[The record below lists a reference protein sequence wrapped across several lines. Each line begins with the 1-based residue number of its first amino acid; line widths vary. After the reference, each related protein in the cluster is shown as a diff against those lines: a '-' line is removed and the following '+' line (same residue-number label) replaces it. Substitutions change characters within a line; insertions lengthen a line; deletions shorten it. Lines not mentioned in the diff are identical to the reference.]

1 MHDTLGVMMIMLSLN
16 FSDNSDHLVSVR
28 KEGRK
33 ERDGWRGKGM
43 GVEDGEGRGWEKRE
57 VEDGEGRGSV
67 ESGWRGKGMSEDEN
81 ERMGVEER

>member
-1 MHDTLGVMMIMLSLN
+1 
-16 FSDNSDHLVSVR
+16 
-28 KEGRK
+28 
-33 ERDGWRGKGM
+33 M

-81 ERMGVEER
+81 ERMGVEGR